1 MVSQALERMI
11 SDNRLHKF
19 PVLFVNALT
28 EHFWRIAVYNH
39 WLFWGQRCNN
49 YQTFIVSFFFYEK
62 SCAWLDY
69 AMSLREFS
77 QWRHYRSF
85 LAKIWNSADS
95 LTTDVRFSANNQLT
109 VTYEL
114 TYHHFPNP
122 ILSVGKSVLSST
134 FSLYPWLTSLILYR
148 MVEKNDRAWDLKQ
161 ERKQFIHWHLFSFSL
176 SILKQI
182 FELLY
187 LILVPLWMY
196 ERGLRKIECVI
207 FCTHH
212 YTWWE
217 RQKCV

>member
-1 MVSQALERMI
+1 MI

-148 MVEKNDRAWDLKQ
+148 MVEKNDRAWDLN
-161 ERKQFIHWHLFSFSL
+161 RKENNL
-176 SILKQI
+176 SIGIYSLFLSQ
-182 FELLY
+182 F
-187 LILVPLWMY
+187 
-196 ERGLRKIECVI
+196 
-207 FCTHH
+207 
-212 YTWWE
+212 
-217 RQKCV
+217 